1 MYFVYVIYSQALDS
15 YYVGYSSD
23 PEVRSKQ
30 HNEGFYFDSFT
41 SKSSDWNLFY
51 VLKCNDKTQALKIE
65 KHIKRM
71 KSRKYLQ
78 DLAKYPEIGN
88 KLLIRYV

>member
-23 PEVRSKQ
+23 PEVRLKQ

-51 VLKCNDKTQALKIE
+51 VLKCNDKTQVLKIE
-65 KHIKRM
+65 KHIMRM
-71 KSRKYLQ
+71 KYRKYLQ